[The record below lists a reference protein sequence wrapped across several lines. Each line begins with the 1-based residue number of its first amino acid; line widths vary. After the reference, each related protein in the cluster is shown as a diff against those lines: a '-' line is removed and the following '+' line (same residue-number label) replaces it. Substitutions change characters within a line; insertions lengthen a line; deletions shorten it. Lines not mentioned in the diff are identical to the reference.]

1 MTTMT
6 ARTSDTTGTRVA
18 SPKRW
23 WAVAGVVAVLG
34 GVGGVAFF
42 DTERPMATQD
52 VRLRLCAAF
61 GFVGVAGLVAFVA
74 GLRRYLDG
82 QTPAGSLTG
91 PVAQAGGYLTAAT
104 LFLAY
109 LVKLT
114 ISDDTR
120 RITGPADVVVRNAID
135 ELTTGAWAALALVM
149 FAVTVAALRHAALPR
164 WLGWASAVLATL
176 ITVAT
181 VAGAPAAGYLPG
193 AAWLLVVSVAL
204 AWRRSG

>member
-1 MTTMT
+1 MTTLA
-6 ARTSDTTGTRVA
+6 ARTEDMAVGRGATS
-18 SPKRW
+18 KRW
-23 WAVAGVVAVLG
+23 WAVAGIPAVVG

-42 DTERPMATQD
+42 DTERSMATQD

-91 PVAQAGGYLTAAT
+91 PVAQFGGYLMAAT
-104 LFLAY
+104 LFLTY

-114 ISDDTR
+114 VSDNTH
-120 RITGPADVVVRNAID
+120 RITGSSDVIVRNALD

-164 WLGWASAVLATL
+164 WLGWASAVVASL
-176 ITVAT
+176 IAVAT

-193 AAWLLVVSVAL
+193 AVWLLVISVAL
-204 AWRRSG
+204 AWRRST